1 MSQAEA
7 KQKTAQRAAELI
19 ESGMTVGIGSGT
31 TATIFIDHLA
41 KRVRDGLSVRAI
53 CSSSASEAAART
65 FNIPITDFDTHR
77 EIDLTVDGA
86 DQIAPGLALIKG
98 GGGQLL
104 REKIVVSA
112 TKRFVV
118 IADSSKLVPQ
128 LGGDVVPVEVIQMAK
143 PLVDAKLRELGLQPK
158 LRSNKDNSDPYV
170 TDEGNWILD
179 SWTEPIADLERLSR
193 QIREIIGVVEH
204 GLFVNM
210 ASLAVISDGESVWE
224 LDRVS
229 ATNLFERTPLPA
241 PGK

>member
-1 MSQAEA
+1 MAYP
-7 KQKTAQRAAELI
+7 
-19 ESGMTVGIGSGT
+19 
-31 TATIFIDHLA
+31 
-41 KRVRDGLSVRAI
+41 VRAI
-53 CSSSASEAAART
+53 CSSSASEAAARKY
-65 FNIPITDFDTHR
+65 NIPITDFDAHPV
-77 EIDLTVDGA
+77 IDLAVDGA

-104 REKIVVSA
+104 REKIVGKRHETLRRHRRFQQTRPA
-112 TKRFVV
+112 TRRRCG
-118 IADSSKLVPQ
+118 S
-128 LGGDVVPVEVIQMAK
+128 G
-143 PLVDAKLRELGLQPK
+143 
-158 LRSNKDNSDPYV
+158 RSHSNGQAVGSCQAARARVFNPNSGPAKDNSEPYV

-224 LDRVS
+224 LDRIS

>member
-7 KQKTAQRAAELI
+7 KQKTAKRAAELI

-31 TATIFIDHLA
+31 TAAIFIEHLA
-41 KRVRDGLSVRAI
+41 RRVNQGLSIRAI
-53 CSSSASEAAART
+53 CSSSASESAARQS
-65 FNIPITDFDTHR
+65 NIPITDFDAHPV
-77 EIDLTVDGA
+77 IDLAVDGA

-128 LGGDVVPVEVIQMAK
+128 LGEGLVPVEVIQMAK
-143 PLVDAKLRELGLQPK
+143 PLVDAKLRSLGLTPK
-158 LRSNKDNSDPYV
+158 LRTGKDEKPYV

-179 SWTEPIADLERLSR
+179 CWTKPIVDLSR
-193 QIREIIGVVEH
+193 LQYEIREIIGVVEH

-210 ASLAVISDGESVWE
+210 ADLAVISDGESVWE
-224 LDRVS
+224 LDRDG
-229 ATNLFERTPLPA
+229 NKRIL
-241 PGK
+241 